1 MITKDG
7 YAAVP
12 WGERYV
18 IIYNGHQIA
27 DVATAADAVTYI
39 RNQQKITNS
48 KTTSTTKAP
57 RKSRESKS
65 KGRLTLDP

>member
-18 IIYNGHQIA
+18 IIYNGQQIS
-27 DVATAADAVTYI
+27 DVGTAEEAVAYI
-39 RNQQKITNS
+39 RNKQKITKQ
-48 KTTSTTKAP
+48 KTSRSTTPKTH
-57 RKSRESKS
+57 KKSKS
-65 KGRLTLDP
+65 KARLTLDP

>member
-18 IIYNGHQIA
+18 IIYNGQQIS
-27 DVATAADAVTYI
+27 DVATAAEAVAYI
-39 RNQQKITNS
+39 RNQQKITKQKAS
-48 KTTSTTKAP
+48 KSTTPQTHK
-57 RKSRESKS
+57 KSKS

>member
-18 IIYNGHQIA
+18 IIYNGQQIS
-27 DVATAADAVTYI
+27 DVATAAEAVAYI
-39 RNQQKITNS
+39 RNAQKSTNQ
-48 KTTSTTKAP
+48 KQTKSTTP
-57 RKSRESKS
+57 RTHKKSKS

>member
-18 IIYNGHQIA
+18 IIHNGFQIA
-27 DVATAADAVTYI
+27 NVDTAAEAVEYI
-39 RNQQKITNS
+39 RAEQS
-48 KTTSTTKAP
+48 KDKAKLSKAP
-57 RKSRESKS
+57 KTNKKSKS
-65 KGRLTLDP
+65 KGRLTLGD

>member
-18 IIYNGHQIA
+18 IIYNGEQIS
-27 DVATAADAVTYI
+27 DVATAAEAVAYI
-39 RNQQKITNS
+39 RNAQKASNS
-48 KTTSTTKAP
+48 KTPTKP
-57 RKSRESKS
+57 RRQTKRKSV
-65 KGRLTLDP
+65 GRLTLGD

>member
-18 IIYNGHQIA
+18 IIHNGFQIA
-27 DVATAADAVTYI
+27 NVDTAAEAVEYI
-39 RNQQKITNS
+39 RVQQKKDKI
-48 KTTSTTKAP
+48 
-57 RKSRESKS
+57 KS
-65 KGRLTLDP
+65 KGRLMLDD

>member
-18 IIYNGHQIA
+18 IIYNGQQIS
-27 DVATAADAVTYI
+27 DVATAAEAVAYI
-39 RNQQKITNS
+39 RNAQKSTNQKQS
-48 KTTSTTKAP
+48 KSTTP
-57 RKSRESKS
+57 RTHKKSKS
-65 KGRLTLDP
+65 KGRLTLGD

>member
-18 IIYNGHQIA
+18 IIHNGFQIA
-27 DVATAADAVTYI
+27 NVDTADEAVAFI
-39 RNQQKITNS
+39 REQQTKTKTN
-48 KTTSTTKAP
+48 KK
-57 RKSRESKS
+57 SKS
-65 KGRLTLDP
+65 KGRLTLD

>member
-18 IIYNGHQIA
+18 IIHNGFQIA
-27 DVATAADAVTYI
+27 DVDTAAEAVAFI
-39 RNQQKITNS
+39 REQQTKTETN
-48 KTTSTTKAP
+48 KK
-57 RKSRESKS
+57 SKS
-65 KGRLTLDP
+65 KGRLTLD

>member
-18 IIYNGHQIA
+18 IIHNGFQIA
-27 DVATAADAVTYI
+27 DVESADKAVEYI
-39 RNQQKITNS
+39 RAQQAKDKAKLS
-48 KTTSTTKAP
+48 KAP
-57 RKSRESKS
+57 KTNKKTKS
-65 KGRLTLDP
+65 KGRLTLGD

>member
-12 WGERYV
+12 WGTRYV
-18 IIYNGHQIA
+18 ILYNGQQIS
-27 DVATAADAVTYI
+27 DVATAAEAVAYI
-39 RNQQKITNS
+39 RNAQ
-48 KTTSTTKAP
+48 KTTNQKQSKSTTP
-57 RKSRESKS
+57 RTHKKSKS

>member
-12 WGERYV
+12 WGTRYV
-18 IIYNGHQIA
+18 ILYNGQQIS
-27 DVATAADAVTYI
+27 DVATAAEAVAYI
-39 RNQQKITNS
+39 RNAQ
-48 KTTSTTKAP
+48 KTTNQKQPKSTTP
-57 RKSRESKS
+57 RTHKKSKS

>member
-12 WGERYV
+12 WGTRYV
-18 IIYNGHQIA
+18 ILYNGEQIS
-27 DVATAADAVTYI
+27 DVDTAADAVAYI
-39 RNQQKITNS
+39 RNAQKSTNKQRS
-48 KTTSTTKAP
+48 SPTP
-57 RKSRESKS
+57 RTNKKSKS

>member
-18 IIYNGHQIA
+18 IIHNGFQIA
-27 DVATAADAVTYI
+27 DVDTADEAVAFI
-39 RNQQKITNS
+39 REQQTKTKTN
-48 KTTSTTKAP
+48 KK
-57 RKSRESKS
+57 SKS
-65 KGRLTLDP
+65 KGRLTLD

>member
-18 IIYNGHQIA
+18 IIYNGQQIS
-27 DVATAADAVTYI
+27 DVATAAEAVAYI
-39 RNQQKITNS
+39 RNAQK
-48 KTTSTTKAP
+48 A
-57 RKSRESKS
+57 SKS
-65 KGRLTLDP
+65 KTPAKPRRQTKKKSVGRLTLDP